1 MPLDNDTL
9 VLLCRVHLRNDDFE
23 RFRDEIAEQIAKGDG
38 VIMVRNIFDVIFVPK
53 GTTVEI
59 VDCIKKEKEQR

>member
-1 MPLDNDTL
+1 MTHVTLDNDTL
-9 VLLCRVHLRNDDFE
+9 VLQSRVFLRNDDFE

-53 GTTVEI
+53 GTTVSIE
-59 VDCIKKEKEQR
+59 DAIK

>member
-9 VLLCRVHLRNDDFE
+9 VLQSRVLLRNDDFE

-53 GTTVEI
+53 GTTVMI
-59 VDCIKKEKEQR
+59 VDRKK